1 MYALVDCNSFYAS
14 CERVFRPDL
23 RNKPVVV
30 LSNNDGCVIAR
41 SNEAKAVGIP
51 MGAVAYQYK
60 DLFEKHSVHVYSA
73 NFALYG
79 DLSARVM
86 ETLSN
91 YTPEM
96 EIYSIDEAFLKFD
109 GFEMFDLKTYGETI
123 ARTVKKNTGIPVSI
137 GIAPTKALAKVANK
151 IAKKF
156 SERTKNVYV
165 IDTDEKRIKAL
176 KWTKVEDVWGIGYRH
191 SKRLQAN
198 GVKTAY
204 DFIQLPD
211 GWVRKHM
218 AIVGLRL
225 KHDLEGNESIFAE
238 KVQPKKMI
246 ATTRSFES
254 NYSKYEEVKERVVTF
269 SVTCAEKLRKQNSC
283 CNAILVFLHTNGHR
297 QDLPQYSRNIVVKAP
312 YPTNSSIEISKLA
325 TDGLEK
331 IFKTGY
337 AYKKAGVIVMDIVPE
352 NTKQITLFENSN
364 PTHRPLMIVM
374 DRINKAI
381 GKKVIKL
388 GGQDKGRIWKMR
400 QEKLSPRYTTCLND
414 IITITT

>member
-1 MYALVDCNSFYAS
+1 
-14 CERVFRPDL
+14 
-23 RNKPVVV
+23 
-30 LSNNDGCVIAR
+30 
-41 SNEAKAVGIP
+41 
-51 MGAVAYQYK
+51 
-60 DLFEKHSVHVYSA
+60 
-73 NFALYG
+73 
-79 DLSARVM
+79 
-86 ETLSN
+86 
-91 YTPEM
+91 
-96 EIYSIDEAFLKFD
+96 
-109 GFEMFDLKTYGETI
+109 
-123 ARTVKKNTGIPVSI
+123 
-137 GIAPTKALAKVANK
+137 
-151 IAKKF
+151 
-156 SERTKNVYV
+156 
-165 IDTDEKRIKAL
+165 
-176 KWTKVEDVWGIGYRH
+176 
-191 SKRLQAN
+191 
-198 GVKTAY
+198 VKTAY

-246 ATTRSFES
+246 ATTRSFEA

-283 CNAILVFLHTNGHR
+283 CNAILVFQHTNGHR